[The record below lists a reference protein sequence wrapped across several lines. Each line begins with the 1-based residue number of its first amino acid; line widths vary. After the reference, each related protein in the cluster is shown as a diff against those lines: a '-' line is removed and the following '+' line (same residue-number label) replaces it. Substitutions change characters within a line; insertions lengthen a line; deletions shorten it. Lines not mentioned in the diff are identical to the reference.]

1 MTLSIARAREDG
13 QLFLDLAWDGEASC
27 FKNVIEAVIRH
38 LGNDLGH
45 DPIQGLLTT
54 FDLRAQ
60 ELHRG
65 ILWNAEW
72 VRRFR
77 VAIELGK
84 SGGVV
89 LKVLLKGLDASSTG
103 RMVGKKLRNLSHISI
118 FKILKQ
124 PR

>member
-1 MTLSIARAREDG
+1 MWLRDS
-13 QLFLDLAWDGEASC
+13 SC
-27 FKNVIEAVIRH
+27 QE
-38 LGNDLGH
+38 LGGVEL
-45 DPIQGLLTT
+45 ILLI
-54 FDLRAQ
+54 FNHFSAQ
-60 ELHRG
+60 ELHRC

-89 LKVLLKGLDASSTG
+89 LKVLLEDLDASSIG
-103 RMVGKKLRNLSHISI
+103 RMVGKKLRNLPHISI
-118 FKILKQ
+118 LKILKQ